1 MIIVEKSKK
10 NISIKGHALYNDF
23 GRDIVCSA
31 VSSIVI
37 TSINGIL
44 GIDKDSIKVDNKEY
58 HFENLLGFAEKV
70 KNRW

>member
-10 NISIKGHALYNDF
+10 NISIKGHALYSDF

-44 GIDKDSIKVDNKEY
+44 GIDKDSVKVDELM
-58 HFENLLGFAEKV
+58 NLVYLFSVCKDV
-70 KNRW
+70 FV